1 MFTYNKIIKMQSS
14 PILLTNQILLGHKDY
29 NSIQLDDLNMTV
41 FLKVVHIDQNDV
53 IKALSLKEIQP
64 YLSIKTIV
72 NGD

>member
-1 MFTYNKIIKMQSS
+1 MFTYNKLIKMQTS
-14 PILLTNQILLGHKDY
+14 PILLTNQVLLGHKDY
-29 NSIQLDDLNMTV
+29 NSIKLDDLNMTV
-41 FLKVVHIDQNDV
+41 FLKVLHIDQNDV